1 MDPDSVRSCP
11 DLCSGLYKTEQQDN
25 VMYRSDERNNKCHF
39 CNVIFK
45 RHYNLK
51 VHLKEQRCKSNLLN
65 DWYKLNTIL
74 NKKETYE
81 HQIKEHYQDDINEFT
96 KNTNRKLTD
105 EYKLLL
111 KNEIIDELKEKIKS
125 EIDEKS
131 INKYKKEVEQNIK
144 KNMKNIVLRK
154 YKKNEKNTLTG
165 KRGRPKKQK
174 VIDILTE
181 SENDIKNDMNET
193 MHLDT
198 INNEDNTGTAGHIM
212 INPINKLNLKD
223 NIQNNK
229 NLIIKYEKHKHNCSD
244 DLLQSMLSEYIKNL
258 ILNKNNPENHCI
270 KYIKKK
276 PPTYNIKILD
286 ENNNKPSC
294 IIKKLHECPV
304 ILYEPIYKIIKKQL
318 KSLLYKSFNNNQDD
332 DDDDNEE
339 DDKLEY
345 TNKTVHSLA
354 NQLAHHNGQKILMSS
369 IKSVLHN
376 NILFDKEMK
385 FTF

>member
-1 MDPDSVRSCP
+1 MVNE
-11 DLCSGLYKTEQQDN
+11 T
-25 VMYRSDERNNKCHF
+25 NNKCHF
-39 CNVIFK
+39 CNIIFK

-65 DWYKLNTIL
+65 DWYTLNTIL
-74 NKKETYE
+74 NKNDILITTYQ
-81 HQIKEHYQDDINEFT
+81 HQIKDHCKDDINDFT
-96 KNTNRKLTD
+96 KTTNQKLTE

-125 EIDEKS
+125 EIDETS
-131 INKYKKEVEQNIK
+131 INKYKKEVEQNVK

-154 YKKNEKNTLTG
+154 YKKNKKNEKNTITG

-181 SENDIKNDMNET
+181 SEKIENDINET
-193 MHLDT
+193 MRLDT
-198 INNEDNTGTAGHIM
+198 INNEDNTSTTSHIM

-286 ENNNKPSC
+286 ENNNKPTC

-304 ILYEPIYKIIKKQL
+304 ILYEPICKIIKKQL
-318 KSLLYKSFNNNQDD
+318 KSLLYKSSNNNEEHDD
-332 DDDDNEE
+332 VEDE

-345 TNKTVHSLA
+345 TNNTVHSLA

>member
-1 MDPDSVRSCP
+1 MV
-11 DLCSGLYKTEQQDN
+11 
-25 VMYRSDERNNKCHF
+25 DERNNTCHF
-39 CNVIFK
+39 CNIIFK

-74 NKKETYE
+74 NKKDILIKTYQY
-81 HQIKEHYQDDINEFT
+81 QIKEHYGDDINEFT
-96 KNTNRKLTD
+96 KNTNKKLTE

-111 KNEIIDELKEKIKS
+111 KNEIIDELKDKIKS

-131 INKYKKEVEQNIK
+131 INKYKKEVEQNVK

-154 YKKNEKNTLTG
+154 YKKNKNNENETVQIQTRKPYPLQESG
-165 KRGRPKKQK
+165 LIAIKRGRGRPKKQK
-174 VIDILTE
+174 VIDILTQ
-181 SENDIKNDMNET
+181 SENSLSCTNSNPEHSLNQGT
-193 MHLDT
+193 N
-198 INNEDNTGTAGHIM
+198 NNEDNTNIVNNIM

-244 DLLQSMLSEYIKNL
+244 DLLQSMLSDYIKNL

-286 ENNNKPSC
+286 ENNNNPTY

-304 ILYEPIYKIIKKQL
+304 ILYDPICKIIKKQL
-318 KSLLYKSFNNNQDD
+318 KSLLYKSSNNNEDD
-332 DDDDNEE
+332 DDD
-339 DDKLEY
+339 LEY
-345 TNKTVHSLA
+345 TNNTVHSLA
-354 NQLAHHNGQKILMSS
+354 NQLTHHHGQKILMRS